1 MIPEASEQ
9 IRQALFA
16 SAKGDQ
22 HAFED
27 VCQWCSKWLTTYCR
41 SRLRY
46 EDLRASYEE
55 DLHNEVLFH
64 FWLELQRIPEPTALD
79 CLNFW
84 FILRRIAKSLA
95 YDHYRAR
102 NCKKRRPANGFCSFE
117 CEQHYR
123 AAQNDEL
130 LELEIT
136 EERDLILRSLS
147 QHDQKLL
154 ELRRE
159 CIDIETIAKEL
170 KVGTSTLYNRLQEI
184 EKSVKETFRESIIT
198 LLKSVG

>member
-9 IRQALFA
+9 IRQALYA

-64 FWLELQRIPEPTALD
+64 FRLELQRIPETTALD

-84 FILRRIAKSLA
+84 FSRSENSQDTRSHDALRPKPFSADLYLLSL
-95 YDHYRAR
+95 
-102 NCKKRRPANGFCSFE
+102 
-117 CEQHYR
+117 
-123 AAQNDEL
+123 
-130 LELEIT
+130 
-136 EERDLILRSLS
+136 
-147 QHDQKLL
+147 
-154 ELRRE
+154 
-159 CIDIETIAKEL
+159 
-170 KVGTSTLYNRLQEI
+170 V
-184 EKSVKETFRESIIT
+184 
-198 LLKSVG
+198 

>member
-9 IRQALFA
+9 IRQALHA
-16 SAKGDQ
+16 SANGDQ

-27 VCQWCSKWLTTYCR
+27 VCQWCSKWLTNYCR

-64 FWLELQRIPEPTALD
+64 FWLELQRIPEPAALD
-79 CLNFW
+79 CLEFW

-95 YDHYRAR
+95 YDHYRAK

-117 CEQHYR
+117 CEQHYWS
-123 AAQNDEL
+123 AKNYEL
-130 LELEIT
+130 LELEIA
-136 EERDLILRSLS
+136 EERDVILMSLS

-154 ELRRE
+154 EFRRAG
-159 CIDIETIAKEL
+159 IDIKTIANEL
-170 KVGTSTLYNRLQEI
+170 KVGTSTLYNRLQDVEHR
-184 EKSVKETFRESIIT
+184 VKIIFQ
-198 LLKSVG
+198 V